1 MIKCILEG
9 ITVAEDA
16 NKMDL
21 RCVKTDMA
29 LDIAIRSLLE
39 KRNFGKITVSDI
51 CTSALISRAAF
62 YARYTDKYDF
72 LKNWLTHTNF
82 QGLTCDMP
90 YEYLEKVINEFV
102 FKNKAVIKNMVNESD
117 QETQDILFQIVLSF
131 LKSKTHPVKF
141 YADPAR
147 VVFHS
152 IYVGGLVSYIF
163 WQAENNFP
171 PTTPPMNKYLYKI
184 IAKYHEIETE

>member
-1 MIKCILEG
+1 M
-9 ITVAEDA
+9 AEDA

-51 CTSALISRAAF
+51 CTSALVSRAAF

-72 LKNWLTHTNF
+72 FKKWLTRTNF

-102 FKNKAVIKNMVNESD
+102 FKNKIIIKNIVNESD

-131 LKSKTHPVKF
+131 LKSKTRPDKLDATPESVIF
-141 YADPAR
+141 DR
-147 VVFHS
+147 VYS
-152 IYVGGLVSYIF
+152 GGLLSYIF
-163 WQAENNFP
+163 WQVKNNFP
-171 PTTPPMNKYLYKI
+171 SATPPMNKYLYEI
-184 IAKYHEIETE
+184 IAKYHESEMG